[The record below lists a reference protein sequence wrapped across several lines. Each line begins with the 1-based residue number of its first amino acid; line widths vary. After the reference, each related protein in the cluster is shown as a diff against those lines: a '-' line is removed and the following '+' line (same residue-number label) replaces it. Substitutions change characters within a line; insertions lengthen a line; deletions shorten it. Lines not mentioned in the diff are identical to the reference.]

1 MIKNPEKV
9 RLEQNRRQQK
19 HREVNSKSDRLKEF
33 REATKYTAVFICT
46 CCQQRTFHSNVQ
58 LFSAELV
65 HEINSKKPGHVEACI
80 QRRIET
86 QLNGELKTY
95 ICKTCIRHMK
105 NKKIPPM
112 SAMNGLQLQET
123 DEMIKDEGLKL
134 TELEGALIA
143 KSIIFQKI
151 YQMPKSRWTAL
162 KDRLINI
169 PINDDD
175 IVNTL
180 EQMPRTPKDA
190 GLIGVALK
198 RKKEYKNS
206 HKNQLIDPQKLFRML
221 NKLEA
226 RGNKYYQF
234 YDDYHEYEERCKKTD
249 PDGYGVVFPDED
261 GDVDELE
268 IDLQSF
274 NAKDDNYQ
282 HDIQD
287 EIALELLYDFFV
299 FV

>member
-1 MIKNPEKV
+1 
-9 RLEQNRRQQK
+9 
-19 HREVNSKSDRLKEF
+19 
-33 REATKYTAVFICT
+33 
-46 CCQQRTFHSNVQ
+46 
-58 LFSAELV
+58 
-65 HEINSKKPGHVEACI
+65 
-80 QRRIET
+80 
-86 QLNGELKTY
+86 
-95 ICKTCIRHMK
+95 MK
-105 NKKIPPM
+105 NKKMPPM
-112 SAMNGLQLQET
+112 SAMNGLQLHET
-123 DEMIKDEGLKL
+123 DKMIDNEGLRL

-143 KSIIFQKI
+143 KTIIFQKI

-175 IVNTL
+175 IINTL

-221 NKLEA
+221 NKLKA

-234 YDDYHEYEERCKKTD
+234 YDDYHEYEERCKETD

-268 IDLQSF
+268 IDLQTF
-274 NAKDDNYQ
+274 NAKDDNYR
-282 HDIQD
+282 HNIQD
-287 EIALELLYDFFV
+287 EIELEKLNSDDDEDGNAEKQDNIEYETMDPVKKYHFEYNKSLCMTNKYPEVSVDENVSVAPGEGKTPKDILGEDDWDIKAFPHLHNPV
-299 FV
+299 VRIMKGKQD

>member
-1 MIKNPEKV
+1 
-9 RLEQNRRQQK
+9 
-19 HREVNSKSDRLKEF
+19 
-33 REATKYTAVFICT
+33 
-46 CCQQRTFHSNVQ
+46 
-58 LFSAELV
+58 
-65 HEINSKKPGHVEACI
+65 
-80 QRRIET
+80 
-86 QLNGELKTY
+86 
-95 ICKTCIRHMK
+95 MK

-221 NKLEA
+221 NKLKA

-234 YDDYHEYEERCKKTD
+234 YDDYHEYEERCKETD

-268 IDLQSF
+268 IDLQTF
-274 NAKDDNYQ
+274 NAKDVNYQ
-282 HDIQD
+282 YDIQD
-287 EIALELLYDFFV
+287 EIALEKLNSDDDEDENAEKQDNIEYETMDPVKKYHFEYNVLLYDK
-299 FV
+299 